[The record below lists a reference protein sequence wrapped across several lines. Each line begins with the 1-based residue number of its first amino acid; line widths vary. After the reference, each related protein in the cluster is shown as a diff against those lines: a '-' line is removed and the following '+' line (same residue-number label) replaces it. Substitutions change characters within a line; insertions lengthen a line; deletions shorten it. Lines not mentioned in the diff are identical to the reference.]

1 MGNARVRKGRR
12 LKFGCRVGQD
22 GSKINIVA
30 KVLIKVK
37 LKLVVMSKIK
47 GVAQPKM

>member
-1 MGNARVRKGRR
+1 MWKTVKIRR
-12 LKFGCRVGQD
+12 LKFGFRVGQD
-22 GSKINIVA
+22 GSKVNIVV

-47 GVAQPKM
+47 GVLQPKM